1 MSSYIESEVVEL
13 KEKYNDNFVREVVAF
28 LNADGGQIYIGV
40 NDGGQVI
47 GVKNIDVTLKQ
58 VSDCITDQIEPSP
71 RNEIKNE
78 IIYDEGNPI
87 IVVTVCKGIRP
98 IYCVKKYGYSSKGCL
113 VRIGTAC
120 KEMTAEEIQYRYRQQ
135 MLNGDYMLQARARYA
150 PLSFDMMKIL
160 LTSRGLHIND
170 IAFDV
175 TFNLKCSDGHYNLLA
190 EILSDHNMVPLI
202 FVKFAGADK
211 TSISQRSDYGSQSL
225 LLGYQKLKDRL
236 VAENICRTDT
246 MVRPRIDRYMYDMD
260 CVNEALVN
268 MLVHNDWTLTEP
280 LVAFY
285 TDRVVFTSHGG
296 LPEGMTEEDFF
307 NGVSHPRNAVLMRIF
322 LNLGIV
328 EHTGHDVPMIVK
340 KYGREAFSIQKTHID
355 VTIPFDPE
363 VIASVPRIGTD
374 SGTNHGTD
382 SDINHD
388 DELSKNESTIILE
401 LIKNPTITYAELA
414 REAGVSRRTVS
425 RALATLVEKKYIE
438 RVGNNKSGYWK
449 VIK

>member
-1 MSSYIESEVVEL
+1 MSSYIESETVEL
-13 KEKYNDNFVREVVAF
+13 KERYNDNFVREVVAF

-40 NDGGQVI
+40 RDDGQVI
-47 GVKNIDVTLKQ
+47 GANNIDATLKQ

-71 RNEIKNE
+71 RNEIKSE
-78 IIYDEGNPI
+78 IIHNDGSPI
-87 IVVTVCKGIRP
+87 IVVTVCKGIRS

-135 MLNGDYMLQARARYA
+135 MINGDYMLQARAKYA

-170 IAFDV
+170 SAFDAS
-175 TFNLKCSDGHYNLLA
+175 FNLKCPDGQYNLLA
-190 EILSDHNMVPLI
+190 EILSDHNMVPII
-202 FVKFAGADK
+202 FVKFAGTDK
-211 TSISQRSDYGSQSL
+211 TSISQRSDYGEQSL

-236 VAENICRTDT
+236 IAENICRTDT
-246 MVRPRIDRYMYDMD
+246 TVRPRIDRYLYDMD
-260 CVNEALVN
+260 CINEALVN

-285 TDRVVFTSHGG
+285 SDRVVFTSHGG
-296 LPEGMTEEDFF
+296 LPQGMTEEEFF

-328 EHTGHDVPMIVK
+328 EHTGHGIPMIVQ
-340 KYGREAFSIQKTHID
+340 KYGKNAFSIQKTHID
-355 VTIPFDPE
+355 VTIPFAPE
-363 VIASVPRIGTD
+363 VMASVPRFGTD
-374 SGTNHGTD
+374 SGTNDGTD
-382 SDINHD
+382 GDASYTD
-388 DELSKNESTIILE
+388 DLTENESCIILE
-401 LIKNPTITYAELA
+401 LIKKPTITYAELA
-414 REAGVSRRTVS
+414 REAGISRRTVS
-425 RALATLVEKKYIE
+425 RVLATLVEKKYIE

-449 VIK
+449 VIQ